1 MTKKSNGA
9 PLKTGSL
16 TDQEKRDIERWID
29 VKNYAEIARLLNRN
43 PATIRK
49 YCQRNG
55 LSNDIVSKKKYTDN
69 RAKHNHHLVAM
80 REQLSKSEYEFAVQI
95 YKGMMEQAGT
105 DIVYSEEVQI
115 IEYCTITCLLNR
127 VLKREMDIASEV
139 EVHKK
144 QRAEWQKKKDEL
156 SNTPAKDDED
166 EEAEKYDMEEYYMD
180 KIEQISLSI
189 ADLQVEYVQVKRDQ
203 KDFLDRKESI
213 TKALNGSREQRAKEI
228 TRVNQNF
235 SDLIVFIKKNEDFR
249 NTIGAEIEKMRL
261 GIKEEYIRLSDLHV
275 FGDGIEDYPVY
286 NTEVVMRENA

>member
-1 MTKKSNGA
+1 MTKKSNGG
-9 PLKTGSL
+9 PLKKGSL

-43 PATIRK
+43 PATVRK
-49 YCQRNG
+49 YCQRKG
-55 LSNDIVSKKKYTDN
+55 LADDLTSKKKYTDN

-80 REQLSKSEYEFAVQI
+80 REQLSKVEYDFAVQI

-139 EVHKK
+139 EVYKK

-235 SDLIVFIKKNEDFR
+235 GDLIVFIKKNEDFR
-249 NTIGAEIEKMRL
+249 NNVGAEIEKMRL

-275 FGDGIEDYPVY
+275 FGDGTEDYPVY
-286 NTEVVMRENA
+286 NTEVAMRENA

>member
-1 MTKKSNGA
+1 MTKKSNGG
-9 PLKTGSL
+9 PLKKGSL

-43 PATIRK
+43 PATVRK
-49 YCQRNG
+49 YCQRKG
-55 LSNDIVSKKKYTDN
+55 LADDLTSKKKYTDN

-80 REQLSKSEYEFAVQI
+80 REQLSKVEYDFAVQI

-139 EVHKK
+139 EVYKK
-144 QRAEWQKKKDEL
+144 QRAEWQKKKDDL

-235 SDLIVFIKKNEDFR
+235 GDLIVFIKKNEDFR
-249 NTIGAEIEKMRL
+249 NNVGAEIEKMRL

-275 FGDGIEDYPVY
+275 FGDGVEDYPVY
-286 NTEVVMRENA
+286 NTEVAMRENA